1 MRILLAIDGS
11 NCSDVSVK
19 TVAKRSWPAGSIVRV
34 LSVLEPMTLPVPE
47 AVTVSASWYEAV
59 RRSAYA
65 DIKRSV
71 TVLKQPAVLEIETA
85 IRIGTPENVIV
96 QEAEDWHADLIIV
109 GSHGRGRAGRFL
121 LGSVSQ
127 AVALRARC
135 SVEIVRGGSEEAVV
149 DANYRDIRN
158 TNVDSQMPVRSKVP
172 DPAPSTQLHQQ
183 AANHL

>member
-11 NCSDVSVK
+11 NCSDMAVK

-65 DIKRSV
+65 DINRSV
-71 TVLKQPAVLEIETA
+71 TVLKQPAVFEIETA
-85 IRIGTPENVIV
+85 IRVGTPENVIV

-135 SVEIVRGGSEEAVV
+135 SVEIVRGGSDEAIVK
-149 DANYRDIRN
+149 ANYGDIRN
-158 TNVDSQMPVRSKVP
+158 TGTDSQRPIEHGLRSPKEITTP
-172 DPAPSTQLHQQ
+172 QSLH
-183 AANHL
+183 L

>member
-11 NCSDVSVK
+11 NCSDMSVK
-19 TVAKRSWPAGSIVRV
+19 SVAKRSWPAGSIVRV

-71 TVLKQPAVLEIETA
+71 TVLKQPAVFEIETA

-109 GSHGRGRAGRFL
+109 GSHGRGRAERFL

-127 AVALRARC
+127 AVALHARC
-135 SVEIVRGGSEEAVV
+135 SVEIVRGASDEAAVE
-149 DANYRDIRN
+149 ANYRDIRN
-158 TNVDSQMPVRSKVP
+158 TSVDSQMPVRSKVP
-172 DPAPSTQLHQQ
+172 DPAPLTQLHQQ